1 MKNPFEYRL
10 IAKGEDFIDRE
21 EEIETIIRSTQ
32 AGQNITIY
40 SPRRY
45 GKSSLIM
52 ETFRRIS
59 NAKTVYLDLNKV
71 NSISDLADSMISQT
85 TKNTYSSVEKGFSF
99 VKDTLLSLR
108 PTFTP
113 TEDGGVSIS
122 VKMVDE
128 QQDLEKALQFPQKVA
143 EKKNTDIIIAMDE
156 FQRIRTLNGDK
167 LQRLFRSIIQE
178 QDRVTYIFS
187 GSQVHMLK
195 EMFESGDRPFF
206 KSTKIMEL
214 ERIPEESF
222 KDYIIRGFESTDI
235 DVKASLIDEILDF
248 TEGHPMRTKELCFEL
263 WNKKRSGQTFESM
276 NELLDIMIENDIYI
290 EEVWNNITSAVQRR
304 TLEAVANDEN
314 PYSQQTIKEYELKSN
329 SHVQR
334 SLKSLERKGILYKD
348 DIVDPFLKEWIQRE
362 SR

>member
-10 IAKGEDFIDRE
+10 IAKGENFIDRE
-21 EEIETIIRSTQ
+21 EEIETIIQSTK

-45 GKSSLIM
+45 GKSSLIL

-59 NAKTVYLDLNKV
+59 DAKTVYLDLNKV
-71 NSISDLADSMISQT
+71 NSISGLANSMISQT
-85 TKNTYSSVEKGFSF
+85 TKSTYSSVEKGFSF

-113 TEDGGVSIS
+113 TEDGSISIS
-122 VKMVDE
+122 VKMIE
-128 QQDLEKALQFPQKVA
+128 EHHDLEKALQFPQKVA
-143 EKKNTDIIIAMDE
+143 EKKDTDIIIAMDE

-167 LQRLFRSIIQE
+167 LQRLFRSVIQE
-178 QDRVTYIFS
+178 QNRVTYIFS

-195 EMFESGDRPFF
+195 EMFESGDKPFF

-214 ERIPEESF
+214 GRIPETSF
-222 KDYIIRGFESTDI
+222 KNYIIQGFESTDI
-235 DVKASLIDEILDF
+235 EVSEPLIDDIMDF

-263 WNKKRSGQTFESM
+263 WNKKRSEQTFESI
-276 NELLDIMIENDIYI
+276 NELMDIMIENDIYI

-314 PYSQQTIKEYELKSN
+314 PYSQSTIKKYELKSN

-348 DIVDPFLKEWIQRE
+348 DIVDPFLKEWIKRE